1 MLGAEFLCVVSRV
14 ITVHDYTMTPAATR
28 CSSGAGACLLSQH
41 RQVGLHSTLA
51 ADGHYYVVTLL
62 LLLLLVEIDNIV
74 VPRPAEPLNKAPGAY
89 NSCLAG
95 PYVLCSLSVCKTKTG
110 TMGVAFIHKKPQYLA
125 R

>member
-1 MLGAEFLCVVSRV
+1 MAPGPACSPSIGRWA
-14 ITVHDYTMTPAATR
+14 YTE
-28 CSSGAGACLLSQH
+28 
-41 RQVGLHSTLA
+41 
-51 ADGHYYVVTLL
+51 ADGHYYVVTLW

-74 VPRPAEPLNKAPGAY
+74 VPRPGLLNKAPGGY

-95 PYVLCSLSVCKTKTG
+95 PYVLCSLCKTKTG

>member
-1 MLGAEFLCVVSRV
+1 MAPGPACSPSIGRWA
-14 ITVHDYTMTPAATR
+14 YTE
-28 CSSGAGACLLSQH
+28 
-41 RQVGLHSTLA
+41 
-51 ADGHYYVVTLL
+51 ADGHYYVVILL
-62 LLLLLVEIDNIV
+62 LLLLLVEIDDIV

-95 PYVLCSLSVCKTKTG
+95 PYVLCSLSLCKTKTG